1 MSERA
6 VRIGI
11 VGGGAMG
18 SIYASLLSGG
28 AHEVW
33 LFDVWREQVE
43 AIRRHGLRVDGPGDR
58 QRVVAS
64 INATRSTEDVGCFD
78 LVLVAVKA
86 FHTAEA
92 GVSVGRLLAPDG
104 IVITMQNGIGNG
116 ERLAA
121 MLPEARVAIGVPG
134 HGGTL
139 LGPGHVAHRVA
150 AATELG
156 WVRPDAADDPA
167 PIAELLTR
175 AGLETRATRDVRAL
189 LWAHIAVVAGVN
201 AIAALCRIPNDAV
214 ATVPEA
220 ARLSE
225 LAVREVVA
233 VATAAGVELP
243 WADPVAATHAIYLA
257 NGPAHLSSMTV
268 DVLRERRTEVDVLNG
283 AVVEYGRQLGIP
295 TPVNDALTLAIKTVE
310 QTSQRRAQLKE
321 KSEASST

>member
-1 MSERA
+1 MTEQRTRVA
-6 VRIGI
+6 I

-33 LFDVWREQVE
+33 LIDVWPDQVE
-43 AIRRHGLRVDGPGDR
+43 AIRRHGLRVDGPGNR
-58 QRVVAS
+58 RRVVS
-64 INATRSTEDVGCFD
+64 INATTLTDGIGRFD

-86 FHTAEA
+86 FHTVEA
-92 GVSVGRLLAPDG
+92 GASVARLLVPG
-104 IVITMQNGIGNG
+104 GVVVTMQNGLGNG
-116 ERLAA
+116 ERLASI
-121 MLPEARVAIGVPG
+121 LPAARIAIGVPG

-150 AATELG
+150 APSELG
-156 WVRPDAADDPA
+156 WLRPGGTDDLTGLAA
-167 PIAELLTR
+167 LLTN
-175 AGLETRATRDVRAL
+175 AGLETRAAHDVRAL
-189 LWAHIAVVAGVN
+189 LWAHVAVVAGVN
-201 AIAALCRIPNDAV
+201 AIAALCRMPNYEV
-214 ATVPEA
+214 ASVPEA

-243 WADPVAATHAIYLA
+243 WDDPIAATRAVYLA

-268 DVLRERRTEVDVLNG
+268 DLLRERRTEIDVLNG

-295 TPVNDALTLAIKTVE
+295 TPVNEALTLAIKTVE
-310 QTSQRRAQLKE
+310 QTSERRAHLMQNG
-321 KSEASST
+321 EATTT